1 MSGLRTTSKTLL
13 RGQLR
18 PAARVAA
25 PLLRRTDARSVGH
38 VPGEDNLGGP
48 GGQQPVPPK
57 PGGPEALKRNWIP
70 IGGGALL
77 LLAAISYMSSGD
89 KPVKSKAADLKAA
102 MSTEIGALPPETP
115 NSLAKRLKDK
125 EVDALT
131 EMSGRKG
138 GGTMGSFR
146 SE

>member
-1 MSGLRTTSKTLL
+1 MSALRITSKTLL

-18 PAARVAA
+18 PVARVAA
-25 PLLRRTDARSVGH
+25 PLLRRTEARSVGH
-38 VPGEDNLGGP
+38 VRGADDLGGP
-48 GGQQPVPPK
+48 GGQKPVPSK
-57 PGGPEALKRNWIP
+57 PGGPEALKRNWVP

-89 KPVKSKAADLKAA
+89 KPLKSTEADVKAATSEEVD
-102 MSTEIGALPPETP
+102 ALPKSSS
-115 NSLAKRLKDK
+115 SLAKRLEDK
-125 EVDALT
+125 EVQALK